1 MQISIALP
9 NTVPGASG
17 PKIADWA
24 TRSEQR
30 GFSSLVVTE
39 RLVYGG
45 YEPLT
50 ALAAAAAVTTR
61 IKLVTDI
68 LIAPLRSPALLA
80 KEAASVAQLSGGR
93 LHLGLAPGVREDDFV
108 AAGQSFR
115 GRGRRF
121 DQMLELMTDAW
132 AGKPLP
138 GVDGQV
144 AELPAGIEIPL
155 LFGGLSQATFD
166 RVARWNAGWLAPGL
180 TPGEEIAAAKEACRT
195 WSAAGRPGRPR
206 LVMLLRF
213 ALGEDAWQAS
223 QDYVRDYFAVL
234 GPRDAEAFAKGTP
247 HDNAEITDAIRQFEE
262 FGADELIFN
271 PTVAEPSQVDRLAD
285 LVFSS

>member
-17 PKIADWA
+17 AKITDWA
-24 TRSEQR
+24 IRSEQR
-30 GFSSLVVTE
+30 GFSSLVATE

-50 ALAAAAAVTTR
+50 ALAAAADVTTR

-93 LHLGLAPGVREDDFV
+93 LQLGLAPGVREDDFV

-115 GRGRRF
+115 GRGARF
-121 DQMLELMTDAW
+121 DQMLESMTDAW
-132 AGKPLP
+132 AGKPFP

-144 AELPAGIEIPL
+144 AALPAGIEIPL

-180 TPGEEIAAAKEACRT
+180 TPGEEIAAAKDVCRT

-213 ALGEDAWQAS
+213 ALGADAWEAS

-234 GPRDAEAFAKGTP
+234 GPRDAEAFAQGTP
-247 HDNAEITDAIRQFEE
+247 HDSATITDAIRQFTE